1 MRQSLFLKGLLHHSF
16 LIPRNHNHNTMN
28 IQKNV
33 SLQPYN
39 TFGVDVHAKYFAVV
53 NSVEELV
60 EILRNLKTLQLSHSP
75 TQSLLFLGGGSN
87 LLFTKDFDG
96 LVIQLNLKGISENI
110 LNENEVLVT
119 AKSGE
124 NWQEF
129 VQYCL
134 EKNYGGLENLSLIPG
149 NVGTSPMQ
157 NIGAYGTEI
166 KDTFVSCKVLNLET
180 LEVEEFDNEQCRF
193 GYRDSIFKQE
203 GKGKY
208 VILEVTFKLSTK
220 NHQIKTEYGA
230 IKSEL
235 EKMGI
240 QNPTIQDVSKAVIA
254 IRESKLPNPKE
265 IGNAGSFFKN
275 PTIPLEQFEEL
286 QKKFPEIPNYPAGNM
301 IKVPAGWLIEQCGWK
316 GKQIENVAS
325 HKLQALVIV
334 NATGKASGKEIF
346 DFSAM
351 IIDSVKEKFGIE
363 LEREV
368 NII

>member
-1 MRQSLFLKGLLHHSF
+1 MQIQENISL
-16 LIPRNHNHNTMN
+16 
-28 IQKNV
+28 KN
-33 SLQPYN
+33 LN
-39 TFGVDVHAKYFAVV
+39 TFGVDVSAKYFAEVT
-53 NSVEELV
+53 SVEELV
-60 EILRNLKTLQLSHSP
+60 VVLKNQQP
-75 TQSLLFLGGGSN
+75 TTENQQLLFLGGGSN
-87 LLFTKDFDG
+87 VLFTKDYDG
-96 LVIQLNLKGISENI
+96 LVIQLNLKGISEDKI
-110 LNENEVLVT
+110 GENRVLVT
-119 AKSGE
+119 AKAGE
-124 NWQEF
+124 NWHQF
-129 VQYCL
+129 VQFCL
-134 EKNYGGLENLSLIPG
+134 SKNYGGLENLSLIPG

-166 KDTFVSCKVLNLET
+166 KDTFVNCKVLNLENFEIEA
-180 LEVEEFDNEQCRF
+180 LNSEQCRF

-220 NHQIKTEYGA
+220 NHSIKTEYGA

-235 EKMGI
+235 EKLGI
-240 QNPTIQDVSKAVIA
+240 ENPTIQDVSKAVIN

-275 PTIPLEQFEEL
+275 PTIPLEQFEAL
-286 QKKFPEIPNYPAGNM
+286 QQKFENIQGYPNGNFV
-301 IKVPAGWLIEQCGWK
+301 KVAGWLIEQCGWK
-316 GKQIENVAS
+316 GKQIGNVAS

-334 NATGKASGKEIF
+334 NATGNATGKEIF
-346 DFSAM
+346 DFSTM